1 MDSRKTTI
9 TFPVDLLM
17 ALRKYMAEEGMGL
30 HSQSDLVADAIREYL
45 EKRGIEIP
53 SADRRT
59 NSKMIEFVA
68 QSDE

>member
-1 MDSRKTTI
+1 
-9 TFPVDLLM
+9 
-17 ALRKYMAEEGMGL
+17 MAEEGMGL